1 MEPEVSRELEKK
13 IAKRVRKILE
23 RENLYQMTEKKV
35 REIAS
40 KELEISLV
48 NEPFKAIV
56 SRAVEDFLVK
66 LRNQTQK
73 TSLQVQEE
81 FKAKRRSK

>member
-56 SRAVEDFLVK
+56 NRAVEDFLVK